1 MVNGSIFKNNNLKEI
16 ASMGNFHV
24 LEHEKDLSVSAGSAL
39 HHYFASKMNVRKK
52 QLLLNFNNSSYT
64 VQAGAMQ
71 WMSGD
76 VTTSSNIKGVGDFLG
91 KMVSSA
97 VTNESAVK
105 PIYQGN
111 GTMMLEPTYRYIIL
125 VDVSQW
131 GTIVLDD
138 GLFLACDSSLT
149 QRTVARKNVSSAL
162 LGGEGLFNLQ
172 LSGNGIVALES
183 YAPYEE
189 LIEVVLD
196 NDVMKI
202 DGNMAI
208 AWSGSL
214 DFTVEKS
221 GKSLLGSAASGE
233 GLVNVYRGSGKI
245 LLAPTAANY
254 FADPTASSSATSESQ
269 STTSKTGTADKAGK
283 ALDAITTVLDIFS

>member
-1 MVNGSIFKNNNLKEI
+1 MVDSSVLNNRNLKEI

-24 LEHEKDLSVSAGSAL
+24 LEHKKDLSISAGAAVN
-39 HHYFASKMNVRKK
+39 HYFASKMNVRKR
-52 QLLLNFNNSSYT
+52 QLLLDFNDSSYV

-76 VTTSSNIKGVGDFLG
+76 VNTSSNVKGVGDFLG

-97 VTNESAVK
+97 VTKESAVK
-105 PIYQGN
+105 PLYQGT
-111 GTMMLEPTYRYIIL
+111 GSMMLEPTYRHIIL
-125 VDVSQW
+125 VDVSEW

-138 GLFLACDSSLT
+138 GLFLACESSL
-149 QRTVARKNVSSAL
+149 QQKTVARSNLSSAV
-162 LGGEGLFNLQ
+162 LGGEGLFNLS
-172 LSGNGIVALES
+172 LSGKGIAALES
-183 YAPYEE
+183 YVPYEE

-214 DFTVEKS
+214 NFTVEKS
-221 GKSLLGSAASGE
+221 GKSLLGSAVSGE

-254 FADPTASSSATSESQ
+254 NISPAASSSATAQSQ
-269 STTSKTGTADKAGK
+269 SKTNQGTLGKAGK
-283 ALDAITTVLDIFS
+283 AIDVISDVLDIFN

>member
-1 MVNGSIFKNNNLKEI
+1 MVNNTILNNNNLKEI
-16 ASMGNFHV
+16 ASLGNFHV
-24 LEHEKDLSVSAGSAL
+24 LEHQKDLSVSAQFAL
-39 HHYFASKMNVRKK
+39 EHYFASKMNVRKR
-52 QLLLNFNNSSYT
+52 QLLLDFEDSSYI

-76 VTTSSNIKGVGDFLG
+76 IVTASNVKGVGDFLG

-97 VTNESAVK
+97 VTSESGVK
-105 PIYQGN
+105 PLYKGK
-111 GTMMLEPTYRYIIL
+111 GTMMLEPTYHYIIL
-125 VDVSQW
+125 LDVSQW

-138 GLFLACDSSLT
+138 GLFLACEGSL
-149 QRTVARKNVSSAL
+149 QQKTVARKNLSSAV
-162 LGGEGLFNLQ
+162 LGGEGLFNLS
-172 LSGNGIVALES
+172 LSGNGIAALES
-183 YAPYEE
+183 NVPYEE

-214 DFTVEKS
+214 DFSVEKS
-221 GKSLLGSAASGE
+221 GKSLLGSAVSKE

-245 LLAPTAANY
+245 LLAPTASNYKANP
-254 FADPTASSSATSESQ
+254 ADSSSKEGESR
-269 STTSKTGTADKAGK
+269 SKTSKSDSAQKAGK
-283 ALDAITTVLDIFS
+283 ALEVITDVLDIFS

>member
-1 MVNGSIFKNNNLKEI
+1 MVESSILNNKNLKEI

-24 LEHEKDLSVSAGSAL
+24 LEHEKDLSISAGSAVN
-39 HHYFASKMNVRKK
+39 HYFASKMNVRKR
-52 QLLLNFNNSSYT
+52 QLLLDFDNSSYI

-71 WMSGD
+71 WMSGN
-76 VTTSSNIKGVGDFLG
+76 VNTNTNVKGVGDFFG

-97 VTNESAVK
+97 VTNESAIK
-105 PIYQGN
+105 PIYQGS
-111 GTMMLEPTYRYIIL
+111 GRMMLEPTYRYIIL

-138 GLFLACDSSLT
+138 GLFLACDGSLS
-149 QRTVARKNVSSAL
+149 QKTVARKNISSAV
-162 LGGEGLFNLQ
+162 LGGEGLFNLS
-172 LSGNGIVALES
+172 LSGNGIAALEC
-183 YAPYEE
+183 YVPYEE

-221 GKSLLGSAASGE
+221 GKSLLGSAVSGE
-233 GLVNVYRGSGKI
+233 GFVNVYRGSGKI
-245 LLAPTAANY
+245 LLAPTASNFNANP
-254 FADPTASSSATSESQ
+254 AASSSNTGESQ
-269 STTSKTGTADKAGK
+269 SKTSSTGK
-283 ALDAITTVLDIFS
+283 ALGVISDVLDIFG